1 MVSRLIESRI
11 PIAARLMVSAEPPAL
26 MNGSGMPVTGR
37 SAVTTI
43 MLMSAWTMIQVVI
56 PQASRPEKVSGALM
70 AIR

>member
-11 PIAARLMVSAEPPAL
+11 PIAARLMVSADPPAL

-43 MLMSAWTMIQVVI
+43 MLTKAWAMSHVVM
-56 PQASRPEKVSGALM
+56 PPANRPENVSGALI